1 MLRCVT
7 VGHVCVVV
15 CHSRPCVCCGVSQKA
30 MCMLWCVT
38 VGHVCVVVCHSR
50 PCVCCGVSQ

>member
-1 MLRCVT
+1 MLWCVT

-15 CHSRPCVCCGVSQKA
+15 
-30 MCMLWCVT
+30 WCVT

-50 PCVCCGVSQ
+50 PCVCCGVTVGHVLCCVMSQ